1 MKLTMRGGP
10 ARFDERLRRCESLLS
25 GSTAQSAT
33 EPLTTLAAVLGHQ
46 TRRAADASVRAAA
59 QSLATDATSRAA
71 SGHFPMFD
79 AAAALG
85 YMNTELALAVDALV
99 PGPIPSV
106 LAEEGL
112 AIVARPEHERLQ
124 TIEAW
129 LDDTEM
135 VDPPHGF
142 WIRVASASLFELAAA
157 TLDVAIPD
165 DWRGAACPACGGA
178 PQVSLIAEESG
189 EFMGGSPRTLVC
201 GRCASWWPYPRI
213 TCALCGEE
221 DPRRI
226 NAFIAG
232 DNRVA
237 RVDTCETCHGYIKT
251 FDLRAPGAK
260 AVVPLVDD
268 VATLLLDLWAQERG
282 FTRPTLSFAGV

>member
-1 MKLTMRGGP
+1 MKAAIRGGP

-25 GSTAQSAT
+25 ASTAESAT
-33 EPLTTLAAVLGHQ
+33 APLTTMAAVLAHQ
-46 TRRAADASVRAAA
+46 DRRAADASVRAAA
-59 QSLATDATSRAA
+59 HSLATDAGRSA
-71 SGHFPMFD
+71 SGRFPMFD
-79 AAAALG
+79 AATALG
-85 YMNTELALAVDALV
+85 CISAELTLAIHALA
-99 PGPIPSV
+99 PGPVPRL

-112 AIVARPEHERLQ
+112 AIIAWPAHERLR

-129 LDDTEM
+129 LDDTDT
-135 VDPPHGF
+135 VDAPHDF
-142 WIRVASASLFELAAA
+142 WIRVASAPLFELAAA
-157 TLDVAIPD
+157 TLDVPIPD
-165 DWRGAACPACGGA
+165 NWRGAACPACGGP

-189 EFMGGSPRTLVC
+189 EFMGGSPRTLMC
-201 GRCASWWPYPRI
+201 GRCASRWPYPRI

-226 NAFIAG
+226 NAFVAG
-232 DNRVA
+232 DDRVA

-260 AVVPLVDD
+260 GVVPLVDD
-268 VATLLLDLWAQERG
+268 VATLRLDLWAQERG